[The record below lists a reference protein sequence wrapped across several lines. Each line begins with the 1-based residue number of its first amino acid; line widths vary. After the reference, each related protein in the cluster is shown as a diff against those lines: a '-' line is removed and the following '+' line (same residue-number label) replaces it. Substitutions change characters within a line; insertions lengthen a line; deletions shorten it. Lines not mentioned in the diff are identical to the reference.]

1 MRAINSSLKRTKQAD
16 YAKDNTE
23 AGQPFLM
30 KAKKMNRYKKNEKMR
45 AFTLVEILIVIVIL
59 GILAAVVIPLASGS
73 VISAQESSLGIDL
86 QLLKRFVLIY
96 KIHHIEVAPG
106 YPNGLTSATPTEEAF
121 INQATL
127 ASNSTG
133 QTATPGTAGYERGPY
148 MQLIPINPL
157 NKLRTVQML
166 GNGEAFPTEGDN
178 SHGWVYKASTGE
190 IRADS
195 PGTDDNG
202 KRYYDY

>member
-1 MRAINSSLKRTKQAD
+1 MIKFQLKNHKADHARDNPDSWSAFSDEGKRKMKTKEKIKP
-16 YAKDNTE
+16 AKR
-23 AGQPFLM
+23 G
-30 KAKKMNRYKKNEKMR
+30 
-45 AFTLVEILIVIVIL
+45 FTLVEILIVVVIL
-59 GILAAVVIPLASGS
+59 GILAAIVLPLASGG

-86 QLLKRFVLIY
+86 QLLKRFILIY
-96 KIHHIEVAPG
+96 KVHHLEVTPG
-106 YPNGLTSATPTEEAF
+106 YPGGNISSVPTEQAF
-121 INQATL
+121 LDQATL
-127 ASNSTG
+127 ASNPYG
-133 QTATPGTAGYERGPY
+133 QTAAEGTAGYERGPY
-148 MQLIPINPL
+148 MERIPQNPM

-166 GNGEAFPTEGDN
+166 GNGEDFPADADN

>member
-1 MRAINSSLKRTKQAD
+1 MKVITMKTQIKQN
-16 YAKDNTE
+16 KHE
-23 AGQPFLM
+23 S
-30 KAKKMNRYKKNEKMR
+30 K
-45 AFTLVEILIVIVIL
+45 AFTLVEILIVVVIL
-59 GILAAVVIPLASGS
+59 GILAAVVLPLASGS

-96 KIHHIEVAPG
+96 KVQHLEVTPG
-106 YPNGLTSATPTEEAF
+106 YPSGPGSSPTELAF

-127 ASNSTG
+127 SSNDDG
-133 QTATPGTAGYERGPY
+133 QTAAIGTAGYERGPY
-148 MQLIPINPL
+148 MQIIPKNPL
-157 NKLRTVQML
+157 NKLNTIQML
-166 GNGEAFPTEGDN
+166 GDGDSFPADGDN
-178 SHGWVYKASTGE
+178 SHGWIYKASTGE